1 MSIER
6 VLKRDGRFVDF
17 DHERIANAIF
27 KAAKAV
33 GGQDRESAGKL
44 TLEVIK
50 ELNILYGDQGVA
62 SVEQIQDIVE
72 KVLINRGHAKTSKAY
87 ILYRQRRSD
96 IREIKDALSD
106 AESIIEEYLGGEDWR
121 IRENSNTTFS
131 LQGLN
136 NFISSSVTAK
146 YWLNKIYS
154 EEIKHAHV
162 NGDFHLHDLGI
173 LAVYCCGWDLRDFL
187 IKGFRGV
194 SGKVESGP
202 AKHFRSALGHV
213 INFFYTMQGEAAG
226 AQAFANFD
234 TLLAPFIAYDNLSYD
249 EVKQAMQEFIF
260 NLNVPTRVGFQ
271 TPFTNLTFDLEVPSM
286 FKNEAV
292 VCGGKL
298 QPETYKMF
306 QAEMDMLNKAFMEI
320 MMAGDAKGRI
330 FSFPIPTYNITK
342 EFDWSRDI
350 VTHLMGM
357 TGKYGIPYFANFVN
371 SDMDPEDARS
381 MCCRLRLDNRELRKR
396 GGGLFGANPLTGSI
410 GVVTINMPRIGY
422 LSHDEEDYFK
432 RLDVLLELARQSLV
446 IKRKSLEL
454 LTSKGLYPYSA
465 FYLSDI
471 KNRFGEYWKNHFN
484 TVGII
489 GMNESVLNFIGVD
502 ITHEDGC
509 SFAAQVLEFINSRL
523 REYQEEDNMLYN
535 LEATPAEGTSYRL
548 AKKDSELYPSILRCG
563 NKKPYYTN
571 SSQLPVDS
579 GLSLFNALDHQD
591 KLQILYT
598 GGTVFHVFIGESI
611 DDPESVKELT
621 KKIAS
626 EYRLPYFTITPTFSV
641 CPEHGYL
648 KGEHQNCP
656 ICKDEREIEIREQ
669 IAFLAKSYEEELEA

>member
-1 MSIER
+1 MSIGR
-6 VLKRDGRFVDF
+6 VLKRDGRFVVF

-33 GGQDRESAGKL
+33 GGEDRESAGKL

-50 ELNILYGDQGVA
+50 ETNAIYGDQGVA

-72 KVLINRGHAKTSKAY
+72 KVLINHGHVKTAKAY
-87 ILYRQRRSD
+87 ILYRKKRSD

-106 AESIIEEYLGGEDWR
+106 AESVIEEYLGGEDWR
-121 IRENSNTTFS
+121 IRENSNATFS

-154 EEIKHAHV
+154 EEIKQAHV
-162 NGDFHLHDLGI
+162 NGDFHIHDLGV
-173 LAVYCCGWDLRDFL
+173 LAVYCCGWDLKDFL

-194 SGKVESGP
+194 SGKVESRP

-234 TLLAPFIAYDNLSYD
+234 TLLAPFIAYDKLSYD

-286 FKNEAV
+286 FKNEPV
-292 VCGGKL
+292 ICGGEHM
-298 QPETYKMF
+298 PETYGMF

-342 EFDWSRDI
+342 GFDWNRDV
-350 VTHLMGM
+350 VTYLMAM
-357 TGKYGIPYFANFVN
+357 TAKYGIPYFANFVN

-381 MCCRLRLDNRELRKR
+381 MCCRLRIDNRELRKR

-422 LSHDEEDYFK
+422 LANDEEDYFK
-432 RLDVLLELARQSLV
+432 RLGVLLELARQSLIV
-446 IKRKSLEL
+446 KRKSVEV

-471 KNRFGEYWKNHFN
+471 NKRFGEYWKNHFN

-489 GMNESVLNFIGVD
+489 GMNECTLNFLGVD
-502 ITHEDGC
+502 ITYEEGR
-509 SFAAQVLEFINSRL
+509 SFAAQTLEFINNRL
-523 REYQEEDNMLYN
+523 RTYQEEDNMLYN

-548 AKKDSELYPSILRCG
+548 AKKDSELYPSLIHSG
-563 NKKPYYTN
+563 EKKPYYTN
-571 SSQLPVDS
+571 SSQLPANS
-579 GLSLFNALDHQD
+579 GLSLFDALDHQD
-591 KLQILYT
+591 KLQTLYT
-598 GGTVFHVFIGESI
+598 GGTVFHVFLGEAI
-611 DDPESVKELT
+611 DNPDSVKELT
-621 KKIAS
+621 SKISS
-626 EYRLPYFTITPTFSV
+626 EYKLPYFTITPTFSI

-648 KGEHQNCP
+648 KGEYQNCP
-656 ICKDEREIEIREQ
+656 ICKDERERAIREQ
-669 IAFLAKSYEEELEA
+669 IAILSKSFEEELKV